1 MLKFL
6 LPRQLVADTPTEPG
20 GSSYAGALREA
31 FGAAYPLIRT
41 AAWWSLPISLF
52 GLLPSIFL
60 LQVYDRV
67 IYRGGMSTL
76 WALVCGI
83 LCFLCVEFWLRHRR
97 SRLLRDAG
105 AVIDHHVSGAMLGSM
120 LHRPLRALEHRPAS
134 AWFQYFR
141 DVGAVRGTVTGGLAM
156 SVFDLPM
163 AVFALIVIGI
173 VALPVLPVVIAFLG
187 IVSFLA
193 WWWADEVRTGRVEE
207 VQRGRSLERMTSEIC
222 QARETLKTQANDAPT
237 VQLWRET
244 YNAWLAESFRKNGE
258 IETARDGTTVLL
270 TMFSVVVITVGAI
283 SVMSQMMTVG
293 GLIAANMLAIKALQP
308 VAGLASS
315 WRSLAAASEAARRL
329 ETVLA
334 EPVEREPSGV
344 ALPQPAGRIVLK
356 DVSFA
361 FAEGARP
368 VLEHLDLEMGPGGL
382 HVIVGKNGAGKS
394 TLLKLVAG
402 LYEPTRG
409 SVSLGEYDV
418 SQFARAELAQWI
430 SYLPQEVYWFGGELM
445 DTLRRAAPG
454 QSDEQILTACRVAGV
469 HEFISRL
476 PGGYRTVVGEGG
488 TGLSVGERRKLALA
502 LSFLRNPSVLI
513 LDEPSN
519 DLDIQSE
526 LALLATLQAV
536 AKTRTVVV
544 VTHSL
549 RMVSAASQVYHV
561 SGNGGVEQGTAADM
575 VPKLFGVRKLVAV
588 APIPKPAEAD
598 STGQAGA
605 SPAADVAAQAA
616 VNLAALAAGAER

>member
-6 LPRQLVADTPTEPG
+6 LPRQLVAQVQAE
-20 GSSYAGALREA
+20 AGASVHAGTLQEA

-67 IYRGGMSTL
+67 IYRSGMSTL

-83 LCFLCVEFWLRHRR
+83 LCFLCIEFWLRSRR

-105 AVIDHHVSGAMLGSM
+105 AVIDHHISGALLASM
-120 LHRPLRALEHRPAS
+120 LNRPLRALEERPAS
-134 AWFQYFR
+134 AWFQFFR
-141 DVGAVRGTVTGGLAM
+141 DVGSVRGTVTGGLAM

-163 AVFALIVIGI
+163 AVFALTVIGI
-173 VALPVLPVVIAFLG
+173 VALPVLPVVVAFLFV
-187 IVSFLA
+187 ISFLA
-193 WWWADEVRTGRVEE
+193 WWWADEVRAGRVEE
-207 VQRGRSLERMTSEIC
+207 VHRGRGLERMTAEIC

-244 YNAWLAESFRKNGE
+244 YNAWLSESFRKNGE

-270 TMFSVVVITVGAI
+270 TMFSVIVITVGAI

-293 GLIAANMLAIKALQP
+293 GLVAANMLAIKALQP

-329 ETVLA
+329 EKVLA
-334 EPVEREPSGV
+334 EPVERAPSGM
-344 ALPQPAGRIVLK
+344 ALPQPPGRIELK

-361 FAEGARP
+361 FAENARP
-368 VLEHLDLEMGPGGL
+368 VLEDLDLQIGPGGL

-402 LYEPTRG
+402 LYAPARG
-409 SVSLGEYDV
+409 TVNLGEYDI
-418 SQFARAELAQWI
+418 SQFAREELARWI

-454 QSDEQILTACRVAGV
+454 QTDEQILNACRIAGV
-469 HEFISRL
+469 HEFVSRL
-476 PGGYRTVVGEGG
+476 PGGYRTTVGEGG

-526 LALLATLQAV
+526 RALLATLQAV
-536 AKTRTVVV
+536 AKTRTVIV

-561 SGNGGVEQGTAADM
+561 NGEGGVEQGPAAEM
-575 VPKLFGVRKLVAV
+575 VPRLFGVRKLVAV
-588 APIPKPAEAD
+588 PSGGKANDGEAD
-598 STGQAGA
+598 A
-605 SPAADVAAQAA
+605 PVPVAPL
-616 VNLAALAAGAER
+616 VAGAER